1 MRSRGL
7 SEISHQSIGSNED
20 DVVLGDRLNH
30 PIRQPYGAP
39 EFLGQRQG
47 FHHRPIRQ
55 PNRPPPNLI
64 GARVEGFLSF
74 PQRMP
79 TRRPISPPAVDLV
92 QQHAGFQRFLKEHAS
107 PPHHRVTAG
116 GRIVPANGP
125 PPIFNVNS
133 IAGVTK
139 SPLHPDATTT
149 DNTTKVDEA
158 TKLTPSATG
167 PLFASAASK
176 HGIVVSG
183 ASEQSNIVQ
192 NPTEPSPGTGSKI
205 GPAANLQAQ
214 IGAALQY
221 PANTTPIMVL
231 QDGTTFVMQN
241 GLPFKV
247 YSNGLATVTEP
258 VPLLFAQQ
266 GSAQPLS
273 SASLLQPVAP
283 QPNYTSLYGSLPE
296 FPAVNSNPDV
306 HSHPAHVRLESSDQT
321 LRQQHEAL
329 RNDLQSLDKHIALNG
344 KRFGRHDQLAYV
356 ALRKQLVQQLDHYR
370 RCLSRTSSSES
381 SGQHFQYTSLGAQP
395 SASQW
400 LDRISAS
407 NSNAPTSIGQLQPTT
422 NLKSGMTFSKITHGS
437 QAPPLPD
444 SNNSGTVPLKTPS
457 IKSSTGAKKVLSPE
471 APPFVPGSLRAGPA
485 RKVESCIPSGDVQ
498 TSLLSSRPDS
508 TSSAAA
514 APTMDLAS
522 RSVSNKEN
530 HRIPQPESIKA
541 QTERGR
547 LTGLSH
553 ARYGTSGSAMEALI
567 PEVHQQDIAYVDR
580 MALNPIY
587 GPKKYCSTVA
597 EVQEVIRRVRE
608 QARLY
613 GCKGGSSKDPEF
625 DAEQD
630 VRWAISDTTPIPLPK
645 KIPDH
650 IAYPRPWYW
659 EDSAFNLYADRSNLR
674 AVDTDDK
681 QQATNNSTAHKP
693 SAELSKTKVTPEDSN
708 PKRIYHLDQE
718 PPIVGET
725 KFGAVNR
732 ISETSEPATE
742 VPFISSRQAANLR
755 ETRHIL
761 GIMPSNNSKFKSGL
775 GKNDDLSGIGATSSH
790 YAEVFAS
797 DPFGGIENMRTGD
810 PGNAN
815 ASPSTKPVVKLPRV
829 RPSGP
834 SGAPEAMKS
843 GDENYAPDGILKDN
857 DFKSAVTSRY
867 VKPKCG
873 WYIWLRFLQKYY

>member
-1 MRSRGL
+1 MQASRRQMRSRGL

-20 DVVLGDRLNH
+20 DVVLGNRLSH

-39 EFLGQRQG
+39 EPLGQRQG

-79 TRRPISPPAVDLV
+79 TRRPVSPPGTDLV
-92 QQHAGFQRFLKEHAS
+92 QQHAGFQCFLKEHAS

-133 IAGVTK
+133 VTGAIN
-139 SPLHPDATTT
+139 SPSRADGTTIN
-149 DNTTKVDEA
+149 NTTKVDQA
-158 TKLTPSATG
+158 MKLTPSASG

-192 NPTEPSPGTGSKI
+192 HTTQPSTKAGSKI
-205 GPAANLQAQ
+205 DQAANLQAQ
-214 IGAALQY
+214 TGAALQY
-221 PANTTPIMVL
+221 PANTAPIMVL

-241 GLPFKV
+241 GLPYRV
-247 YSNGLATVTEP
+247 YSNGLATITEP

-266 GSAQPLS
+266 GTAQLLPNS
-273 SASLLQPVAP
+273 SLP
-283 QPNYTSLYGSLPE
+283 QPIVPPPNYPSLYGNLPDIST
-296 FPAVNSNPDV
+296 VNSNLDL
-306 HSHPAHVRLESSDQT
+306 HSQLAHVRLESSDQNF
-321 LRQQHEAL
+321 RQQHETL

-356 ALRKQLVQQLDHYR
+356 ALRKQLVQQLDQYR
-370 RCLSRTSSSES
+370 RCLSQTSSSES
-381 SGQHFQYTSLGAQP
+381 TGQHFQYTSLGAQP

-400 LDRISAS
+400 VDRISGG
-407 NSNAPTSIGQLQPTT
+407 NSNAPIGLGQSQPTT
-422 NLKSGMTFSKITHGS
+422 NVEPSTTFSKTKYGS
-437 QAPPLPD
+437 QAPPLPEF
-444 SNNSGTVPLKTPS
+444 NSIGTVPLKTPS
-457 IKSSTGAKKVLSPE
+457 VKSNTGTKKILSPE
-471 APPFVPGSLRAGPA
+471 AAPFVPGSLRAGSA
-485 RKVESCIPSGDVQ
+485 RKVESCIPSGDVK
-498 TSLLSSRPDS
+498 TSFLSSRPGS
-508 TSSAAA
+508 TSSAVAT
-514 APTMDLAS
+514 PTMGLAS

-530 HRIPQPESIKA
+530 YRMSQPESIKA
-541 QTERGR
+541 QTERGHP
-547 LTGLSH
+547 TGLSH
-553 ARYGTSGSAMEALI
+553 ARYGTSGSAMEALV

-645 KIPDH
+645 KVPDH
-650 IAYPRPWYW
+650 IAHPRPWYW
-659 EDSAFNLYADRSNLR
+659 EDSAFNVYADRSSLR
-674 AVDTDDK
+674 AADTDDK
-681 QQATNNSTAHKP
+681 QQVTNSTAYKP
-693 SAELSKTKVTPEDSN
+693 SAELSKIKVTPNEAN
-708 PKRIYHLDQE
+708 PERFYHLSQE
-718 PPIVGET
+718 VLTVGET
-725 KFGAVNR
+725 KLGAVHR
-732 ISETSEPATE
+732 TSETSEPATE
-742 VPFISSRQAANLR
+742 VPFMSSRQAANLR

-761 GIMPSNNSKFKSGL
+761 GIMPSNNSKFTSGL
-775 GKNDDLSGIGATSSH
+775 GKTDGHSGIGAPGPRNSH
-790 YAEVFAS
+790 YTEIFAS

-810 PGNAN
+810 PGNAT
-815 ASPSTKPVVKLPRV
+815 ASPSTKPVVKLPRI

-834 SGAPEAMKS
+834 SGAPEAMQS
-843 GDENYAPDGILKDN
+843 GDGNHAPDEVHKDN
-857 DFKSAVTSRY
+857 DYKPAVTPRY
-867 VKPKCG
+867 VTTKCE
-873 WYIWLRFLQKYY
+873 